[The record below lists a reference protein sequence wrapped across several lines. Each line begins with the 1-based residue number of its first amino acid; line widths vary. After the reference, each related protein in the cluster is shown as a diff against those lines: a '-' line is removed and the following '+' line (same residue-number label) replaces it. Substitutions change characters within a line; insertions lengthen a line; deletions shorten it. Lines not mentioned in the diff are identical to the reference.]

1 MMVANKE
8 ELFFPCLESPLRFY
22 LASVAQGRRL
32 SWSSKSNQA
41 EVVSLFQGGQLS
53 SASLT
58 DEGEAVSL
66 CENRTE
72 WEEWRLVPHPETG
85 SFKIQSVHR
94 KNFLLTGS
102 AGGVVSTSKAN
113 DESVHQCNQLWDLEQ
128 ASSSSTTTTST
139 GIQRSNNDGIYVQ
152 LASRANGQRLS
163 CTKYGYISLSNK
175 DQDLDDEGGHSCSW
189 RMELLTGE
197 LCFLS
202 NPHVDRRL
210 RCDVFGNVS
219 LDSNWNGWEVWRF
232 IEVGNSELILSS
244 WTHDSKVLASD
255 ASGKIYTIAEENRHR
270 NRDCRWTVAKGRN
283 GVVLHSVAHGKYL
296 CATLPNDFY
305 TVDNIATE
313 GVEWHLEPANSSV
326 FFLSVGETQLSGRD
340 GGLPVTTT
348 SNQTDLEEWKIE
360 PYYNQGGGNRFS
372 IFSCKDKRFLGSAK
386 DGRVWTTSDPKD
398 SAIVWELEGAPDGGY
413 FVFSLLHER
422 YLHFGDDST
431 NGSLPPSTS
440 VEKEQSWMLCPRMP
454 GSISGGH
461 IAAFSGASVTAAA
474 LMVAAPFAAVW
485 GIPLVSYFY
494 ANRKKVSEF
503 NINYQE
509 EDELVVRGGQSPNRP
524 LIAWRSW

>member
-1 MMVANKE
+1 MRVVNKE

-32 SWSSKSNQA
+32 SWSSKTNQA
-41 EVVSLFQGGQLS
+41 EAVSLSQGGQLS
-53 SASLT
+53 SSSKT
-58 DEGEAVSL
+58 DEGEVVSL
-66 CENRTE
+66 CDNRTE
-72 WEEWRLVPHPETG
+72 WEEWRLVPHPDTG
-85 SFKIQSVHR
+85 SFKIQSVLHR
-94 KNFLLTGS
+94 KNFLLTGN

-113 DESVHQCNQLWDLEQ
+113 DESVHQCDQLWDLEQ
-128 ASSSSTTTTST
+128 TTSI
-139 GIQRSNNDGIYVQ
+139 GIQRSSNDGIYVQ

-163 CTKYGYISLSNK
+163 CTKYGHISLTNK
-175 DQDLDDEGGHSCSW
+175 DQDSDDERGHSCSW
-189 RMELLTGE
+189 RMEFLTGE

-219 LDSNWNGWEVWRF
+219 LDSSWNGWEVWRF
-232 IEVGNSELILSS
+232 IEVGNSELVLSS

-255 ASGKIYTIAEENRHR
+255 ASGEIYTIAEENRHQS
-270 NRDCRWTVAKGRN
+270 RDCLWTVAKGRN

-296 CATLPNDFY
+296 CATLSHDFC
-305 TVDNIATE
+305 TVDNLATE

-326 FFLSVGETQLSGRD
+326 FFLSAGERQLSARD

-348 SNQTDLEEWKIE
+348 SNRTDLEEWKIE
-360 PYYNQGGGNRFS
+360 PYYNQGGNRFS
-372 IFSCKDKRFLGSAK
+372 IFSCKDKRFLGSAN

-398 SAIVWELEGAPDGGY
+398 SAVVWELEEAPDGGY

-422 YLHFGDDST
+422 YLHFGDDS
-431 NGSLPPSTS
+431 NGSLPSTS

-494 ANRKKVSEF
+494 ANRKTDSER

-509 EDELVVRGGQSPNRP
+509 EDELRGGQSSNRP